1 MILYCMKDK
10 HIHHTVCVRK
20 RWQTTGLPEKLK
32 QTYLNS
38 EESWESFTGG
48 AIDKY
53 CILAGM
59 ETDLFGNSP
68 EHRDNRDYQLTL
80 LEEIA
85 ERLRI
90 QQVIAFR
97 FKDDMPEYTGKEY
110 FDRYL
115 HFLQIIHSDHQ
126 GLQRLK
132 VLLGDDVDF
141 HNMEVDHYACGFG
154 CCYHKRLY
162 MRSLP
167 AEEIV
172 KLVDTGPNIV
182 EQVSLKQWS
191 PMSIW
196 SLYLLYGADDWIQ
209 LNGADLCRAN
219 DIVCQDHWRPIS
231 SPGQG
236 VQEPLLPFP
245 DLVEGYTIPYPS
257 VRMTDNQALIHYVCH
272 WQHDNRYEDLYVVV
286 TRKGDKAQ
294 FVTYSVPNLTIM
306 NVKQVD
312 NVCY

>member
-20 RWQTTGLPEKLK
+20 RCQPITGLPEELK
-32 QTYLNS
+32 KFYP
-38 EESWESFTGG
+38 EESWESFTGV

-59 ETDLFGNSP
+59 ETDFFGNSA
-68 EHRDNRDYQLTL
+68 EHRHNRDYQLML
-80 LEEIA
+80 LDQIA

-115 HFLQIIHSDHQ
+115 QFLQIIHSDHQ

-132 VLLGDDVDF
+132 VLFGDDVDF

-154 CCYHKRLY
+154 SCYHKRLY
-162 MRSLP
+162 MRSSP

-172 KLVDTGPNIV
+172 KSVDTGPNIV

-236 VQEPLLPFP
+236 EQEPLLPFP

-257 VRMTDNQALIHYVCH
+257 VRMTDDEALIHYVCH
-272 WQHDNRYEDLYVVV
+272 WQRDNRYEDLYVVV

>member
-1 MILYCMKDK
+1 MKDK

-97 FKDDMPEYTGKEY
+97 FKDDIPEYTGKEY

-115 HFLQIIHSDHQ
+115 QFLQIIRSDHQ
-126 GLQRLK
+126 GLQQLK
-132 VLLGDDVDF
+132 GLFADSIDF
-141 HNMEVDHYACGFG
+141 HGMEIDRYACGSDFG
-154 CCYHKRLY
+154 YHERLY
-162 MRSLP
+162 VRSTP
-167 AEEIV
+167 EEEIV
-172 KLVDTGPNIV
+172 KLVETGPDIC

-209 LNGADLCRAN
+209 LHGADLCRAN

-231 SPGQG
+231 SSGQG
-236 VQEPLLPFP
+236 EQEPMLPFP

-257 VRMTDNQALIHYVCH
+257 VWMTDNQALIHYVCH
-272 WQHDNRYEDLYVVV
+272 WQHDNSYVDMYVVV
-286 TRKGDKAQ
+286 TRWGDTAQ
-294 FVTYSVPNLTIM
+294 FVTYSVPNQTII